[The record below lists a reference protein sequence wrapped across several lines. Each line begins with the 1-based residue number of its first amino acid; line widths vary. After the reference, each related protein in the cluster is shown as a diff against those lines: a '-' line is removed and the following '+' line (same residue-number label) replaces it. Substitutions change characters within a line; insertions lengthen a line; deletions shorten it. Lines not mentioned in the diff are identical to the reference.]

1 MNGSS
6 TSRRVISAVL
16 TAVSALLATVL
27 ITALTLVYSIS
38 DAMSGWLETPLGERS
53 SAPESAYSSIRG
65 GYICLLGEDGAF
77 FTPEYC
83 SALGAVTSD
92 IVWVNG
98 ERETLAPN
106 ELIVSADCPLSG
118 SVGCDGY
125 AYGGE
130 ALIGGERRE
139 IVGVLPDAASTVVL
153 PDDESE
159 LLTSGEEMRDEN
171 GISFAGN
178 ALQLAVTAVSDRLSD
193 SGTAVGLIAAAS
205 VSALLLLCALVACGV
220 LTIRAHDGMAVAP
233 DAMYYRYI
241 AMAAAVFA
249 ATSAGTAWLYRRIE
263 AMGYGALVDFGFRE
277 ILVIAACCVVTF
289 ALPCAIAP
297 LAARIGR
304 SAVRQKKTEKK

>member
-38 DAMSGWLETPLGERS
+38 EAMSGWLETPLGERS

-83 SALGAVTSD
+83 SVLGAVTSD

-139 IVGVLPDAASTVVL
+139 IVVVL

-304 SAVRQKKTEKK
+304 SAVRQIKTEKK